1 MMDGKTRPTITEKVM
16 DARRLAVAVLDRVF
30 RTDGYADVIL
40 DAHFTEAGLSSRDR
54 ALASEIVYGTL
65 RWKKWLDYMLGHA
78 YHKDWSEMPARVRL
92 ILEVGLYQI
101 LFLTRIPAYA
111 AVNES
116 VKAVI
121 DEKGRAWGPVVNA
134 VLRAI
139 IRNPDLRTPPP
150 MDENPV
156 RGIAVRWSHPE
167 WLVQRWIDLW
177 GVERTRSLC
186 RANNQRPT
194 MGIRVNRVKGTED
207 NVLEAIRGCGV
218 DAKPSDFLD
227 EFFAV
232 TKGGDLLRSSAF
244 DDGLFSVQ
252 DESAGFV
259 GKLMDPQPG
268 ERIVDLT
275 AAPGG
280 KAMHMAELA
289 YDRLMVVA
297 VDVHPTRV
305 LKIRENRER
314 LGLKSIHPVVADG
327 RRFGIKAVDKVLVDA
342 PCSGLGVIRRR
353 GELRWRRKPRDIS
366 KMVTI
371 QKELLKSGAAMLKKD
386 GVLVY
391 STCTILPEEN
401 ADVVNHFLQKN
412 PDFTVEKA
420 HSFVDPR
427 VVSPQGFVETWPD
440 RHGMDGSF
448 AVRFRRVV

>member
-1 MMDGKTRPTITEKVM
+1 MMEAKTRSTIMEKAI

-40 DAHFTEAGLSSRDR
+40 DAHLTEVDLTSRDR
-54 ALASEIVYGTL
+54 ALASELVYGTL
-65 RWKKWLDYMLGHA
+65 RWKKWLDYLLGHA
-78 YHKDWSEMPARVRL
+78 YHKDWSEIPVWVRL

-101 LFLTRIPAYA
+101 LFLDRIPDHA

-116 VKAVI
+116 VKAAV
-121 DEKGRAWGPVVNA
+121 DEKGRAWGGVVNA

-139 IRNPDLRTPPP
+139 IREPDLRTPPP

-156 RGIAVRWSHPE
+156 RAIAVRWSHPE
-167 WLVQRWIDLW
+167 WLVERWIDLW
-177 GVERTRSLC
+177 GVERTLSLC
-186 RANNQRPT
+186 RANNQRPE
-194 MGIRVNRVKGTED
+194 MSIRVNRVKGTD
-207 NVLEAIRGCGV
+207 DDVLKAMRGCGI

-227 EFFAV
+227 AFF
-232 TKGGDLLRSSAF
+232 TLKKGGDLLRSSAF

-280 KAMHMAELA
+280 KTMHMAERTR
-289 YDRLMVVA
+289 DRLTIVA
-297 VDVHPTRV
+297 VDVHQTRV
-305 LKIRENRER
+305 LKIRENQER
-314 LGLKSIHPVVADG
+314 LGLTSIHPVVADG
-327 RRFGIKAVDKVLVDA
+327 RRFGGKAVDKVLVDA

-353 GELRWRRKPRDIS
+353 GELRWRRKPGDIP

-371 QKELLKSGAAMLKKD
+371 QKELLRSGAAMLKKD
-386 GVLVY
+386 GILVY

-401 ADVVNHFLQKN
+401 ADVVNHFLQEH
-412 PDFTVEKA
+412 PDFSVEKA

-427 VVSPQGFVETWPD
+427 VVSSQGFVETWPD
-440 RHGMDGSF
+440 RHGIDGSF

>member
-1 MMDGKTRPTITEKVM
+1 MMEGKTRPTITEKVM

-40 DAHFTEAGLSSRDR
+40 DAYLTEVDLSSRDR
-54 ALASEIVYGTL
+54 ALASELVYGTL
-65 RWKKWLDYMLGHA
+65 RWKKWLDYMLRHA
-78 YHKDWSEMPARVRL
+78 YHKDWSEVPARVRL

-101 LFLTRIPAYA
+101 LFLTRIPDHA

-116 VKAVI
+116 VKAAF
-121 DEKGRAWGPVVNA
+121 DEKGRAWGRVVNA

-150 MDENPV
+150 VDENPV
-156 RGIAVRWSHPE
+156 RAIAVRWSHPE
-167 WLVQRWIDLW
+167 WLVQRWIDTW
-177 GVERTRSLC
+177 GVERTLSLC
-186 RANNQRPT
+186 RANNQRPR
-194 MGIRVNRVKGTED
+194 MGIRVNRMKGTKD
-207 NVLEAIRGCGV
+207 DVLEAIRGCGLN
-218 DAKPSDFLD
+218 AEPSDFLD
-227 EFFAV
+227 AFF
-232 TKGGDLLRSSAF
+232 TLRKGGDLLRFPAF
-244 DDGLFSVQ
+244 EDGLFSVQ

-259 GKLMDPQPG
+259 GKLMNPQRG
-268 ERIVDLT
+268 ERIIDLT

-289 YDRLMVVA
+289 HDQLTIVA
-297 VDVHPTRV
+297 VDVHMNRV
-305 LKIRENRER
+305 LKIRENQER
-314 LGLKSIHPVVADG
+314 LGLKSIHAVVADG
-327 RRFGIKAVDKVLVDA
+327 RRFGGKAVDKVLVDA
-342 PCSGLGVIRRR
+342 PCSGLGVIRKR
-353 GELRWRRKPRDIS
+353 GELRWRRKPGDIP

-371 QKELLKSGAAMLKKD
+371 QKELLRSGAAMLQKD
-386 GVLVY
+386 GILVY

-401 ADVVNHFLQKN
+401 VAVANHFLQEN

-420 HSFVDPR
+420 HSFVDSR